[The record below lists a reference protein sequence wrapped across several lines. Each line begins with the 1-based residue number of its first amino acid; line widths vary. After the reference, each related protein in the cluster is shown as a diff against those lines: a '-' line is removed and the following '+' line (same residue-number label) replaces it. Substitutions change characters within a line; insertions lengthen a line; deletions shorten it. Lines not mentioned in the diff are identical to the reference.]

1 MKPKSRSLSGAT
13 LMLIIIP
20 VIVGLLACM
29 PVPIGNPERSRI
41 DPNMTG
47 VWVAL
52 SDEEPADGVLFHV
65 FEPYDKRTWLVT
77 WMAAEVGKNTDLSE
91 YDLSTYEGFA
101 KMAASEPVRD
111 ENVYADGIAIYKAWV
126 TKLGGELFMTWEPK
140 ILLDDGIADPEV
152 WFVYRIIQ
160 DDADTIRMNY
170 IDGDNSLFNGVKET
184 RRAYEKVIRKNA
196 DNPELYVG
204 NGDDAVEMRLA
215 RVQGEEMDFFEEL
228 LSQVVAFD

>member
-1 MKPKSRSLSGAT
+1 MKPKSRSLSAAT

-41 DPNMTG
+41 DPDMTG

-77 WMAAEVGKNTDLSE
+77 WMVAEEGGNTDLSQ

-101 KMAASEPVRD
+101 KMAASEPVDD
-111 ENVYADGIAIYKAWV
+111 ENVYADGIAVYKAWL
-126 TKLGGELFMTWEPK
+126 TKLGGERFMTWEPK
-140 ILLDDGIADPEV
+140 MLLDGGIKEPEF
-152 WFVYRIIQ
+152 WLVYRIIQ

-170 IDGDNSLFNGVKET
+170 IDGDNSLFNDIKET

-196 DNPELYVG
+196 DNPELYDE
-204 NGDDAVEMRLA
+204 NELDIRLV
-215 RVQGEEMDFFEEL
+215 RVQEKEMEFFEEL
-228 LSQVVAFD
+228 LSQVVDLE